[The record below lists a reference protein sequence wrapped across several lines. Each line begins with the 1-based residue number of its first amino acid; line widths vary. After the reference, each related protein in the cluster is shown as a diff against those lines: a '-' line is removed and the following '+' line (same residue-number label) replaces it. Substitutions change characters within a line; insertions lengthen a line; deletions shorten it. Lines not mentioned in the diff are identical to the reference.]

1 MRTNVELKM
10 YLSIKDHSPPLP
22 SIPFLKEN
30 FILLKLSFRDCT
42 IKSGGLKSHTFSDQ
56 QFLKLFH
63 FQIFQDNVIR
73 TEIRDRRESVS

>member
-30 FILLKLSFRDCT
+30 FYTFEIIIQGT

-73 TEIRDRRESVS
+73 TEIRDRRESVL